1 MVAQTVT
8 GGEDRS
14 GLNVVRSRSFIV
26 GGRGEVAGTVG
37 RVEAQ
42 MRRGKDFQNKSQRL
56 AGAIIGDIHFWVPVV
71 VLVAGLAVLRW
82 IS

>member
-1 MVAQTVT
+1 
-8 GGEDRS
+8 
-14 GLNVVRSRSFIV
+14 
-26 GGRGEVAGTVG
+26 VAGTVG